1 MRVEY
6 DAELEDVRRV
16 LVAMADAVR
25 VAMQQAT
32 TSLLAP
38 DAELAQQ
45 VISSDAVVNE
55 HHQHVEDRVYG
66 LLARQAPVAYDL
78 RLLFTALH
86 IAADI
91 ERMGDLAK
99 HVAKIGLRRH
109 PFPAV
114 PDEIKSVIQDMA
126 TVANRIAG
134 KISFILTV
142 PDAGDAASLEADD
155 DEMDRLNEGLFVVLL
170 GAAWQH
176 GVESAVDGAMLGR
189 FYERYADHAVNAGR
203 QMYFLVTG
211 EPLR

>member
-1 MRVEY
+1 MRGEY
-6 DAELEDVRRV
+6 DAELDDVSRV

-25 VAMQQAT
+25 EAMQLAT
-32 TSLLAP
+32 DSLLGA
-38 DAELAQQ
+38 DAELAQR

-55 HHQHVEDRVYG
+55 HHQQVEDRVYG

-86 IAADI
+86 IASDL

-109 PFPAV
+109 PYPAV

-126 TVANRIAG
+126 LVANRMAG

-142 PDAGDAASLEADD
+142 PDAGDAASLDADD

-203 QMYFLVTG
+203 RMYFLVTG